1 MSANASGARLAALTK
16 ELLARWEQTRE
27 HWRDDKAR
35 EFEERYLLEL
45 ESMVNSAMANIASIE
60 RTIRKVRDDCE

>member
-45 ESMVNSAMANIASIE
+45 QSMVNSAMANIASIE